1 MCLGAVIFAFVTLRV
16 VVSHGMFLEF
26 IWKSPRILVKHL
38 QFQMVSIIS
47 NIKLCKDKMKLSIL
61 PYKNSENLDMI
72 HNIEKT
78 WIIGNRWFWI
88 WINQLKT
95 IPSDRDMLGYCSTKT
110 EILLQFGENYGILN
124 NLKKRK
130 QFYVL
135 LLMAPLQAPLV
146 TFGIVIKS
154 KLQ

>member
-1 MCLGAVIFAFVTLRV
+1 MGVVFQKSTLPTILHFARV
-16 VVSHGMFLEF
+16 VVAPLPHVINAQDNLLDSDMF
-26 IWKSPRILVKHL
+26 R
-38 QFQMVSIIS
+38 
-47 NIKLCKDKMKLSIL
+47 
-61 PYKNSENLDMI
+61 
-72 HNIEKT
+72 
-78 WIIGNRWFWI
+78 
-88 WINQLKT
+88 
-95 IPSDRDMLGYCSTKT
+95 YCSTKP